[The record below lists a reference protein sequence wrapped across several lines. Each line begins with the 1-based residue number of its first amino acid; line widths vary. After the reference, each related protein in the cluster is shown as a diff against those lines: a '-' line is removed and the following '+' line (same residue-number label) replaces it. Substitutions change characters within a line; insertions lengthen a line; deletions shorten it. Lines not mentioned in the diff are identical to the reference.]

1 MTREVLIA
9 PNFALTE
16 IVTENKVLLQKM
28 SDANVLITGGTGF
41 VGSWVWQALHKANE
55 ILGLNIQLFLLSR
68 NLNQF
73 HLKTESNLHLIE
85 HNLLYPLKKDL
96 PSFDFVF
103 SSLTPSQPDT
113 GGLDIPYVQKI
124 TSSGN
129 KNLIEFIVNKS
140 KPVKFFN
147 TSSGAV
153 EQRDIGYD
161 FDPEVLKDVYTASKI
176 ELELYLKKFH
186 GSQGIQITNGRLFT
200 FFGPGIPLDAHFA
213 IGNFLRDARGKKAV
227 EILGNPNTIRSYL
240 YPTDMVSQI
249 LQSWVGQVESIDIP
263 IASYIK
269 TTMKEL
275 AETISINFGNGKVL
289 YPSNQTIEPTTYFP
303 TNIDANFTNSQRVSL
318 LEGLNRW
325 NLWLDS
331 NSS

>member
-9 PNFALTE
+9 PNFDLTE
-16 IVTENKVLLQKM
+16 IATENKELLQKARD
-28 SDANVLITGGTGF
+28 SNILITGGTGF
-41 VGSWVWQALHKANE
+41 VGSWVWQAIHKANDMF
-55 ILGLNIQLFLLSR
+55 GLDIQLFLLSR
-68 NLNQF
+68 NPNLF
-73 HLKTESNLHLIE
+73 HIKNEPNLHFIE
-85 HNLLYPLKKDL
+85 HDLLYPLKKDL

-129 KNLIEFIVNKS
+129 KNLIEFVVNKS

-153 EQRDIGYD
+153 EQRNIGND
-161 FDPEVLKDVYTASKI
+161 FDPKVLKDVYAASKI
-176 ELELYLKKFH
+176 ELESYLKKFH
-186 GSQGIQITNGRLFT
+186 GSQGLQITNGRLFT

-213 IGNFLRDARGKKAV
+213 IGNFLRNARDKKAV
-227 EILGNPNTIRSYL
+227 EISGNPNTIRSYL

-249 LQSWVGQVESIDIP
+249 LKSWIGEIDAIDVP

-269 TTMKEL
+269 TTMKDL
-275 AETISINFGNGKVL
+275 AEIISIHFGNGKVL
-289 YPSNQTIEPTTYFP
+289 YPSNQAIEPTTYFP
-303 TNIDANFTNSQRVSL
+303 SSLDFNFTKSQQISL
-318 LEGLNRW
+318 LEGLERW
-325 NLWLDS
+325 NYWL
-331 NSS
+331 NQY